1 MAGVIGGLLLFASAI
16 AELFGLYSQVS
27 VAGAITVVPVFAW
40 ELSPAFRLII
50 RGFKP
55 ALGAGYAVAGD
66 VVPLGSPSP

>member
-1 MAGVIGGLLLFASAI
+1 MIFASAI

-27 VAGAITVVPVFAW
+27 VAGAITAIPVFAW
-40 ELSPAFRLII
+40 ELSLAFWLIM

-66 VVPLGSPSP
+66 AVPLESLSP